1 LKVLGIIAVILL
13 VIAVL
18 GWLAVRGPD
27 IPYAT
32 LDAKYADSASH
43 FVDLPGGY
51 HVHYQDES
59 AQGQGTAPGAAGS
72 GSLPLLVLL
81 HGFGDSYTSWEGWAR
96 ELKTRRRIISVDFP
110 GHGLTRAPAGTVLR
124 IDSLADFVD
133 SFAAALALPKF
144 AVAGNSMGGGVAW
157 QLAVRHPDRI
167 SALIL
172 VDAAGFANDK
182 PPAEVPLAFRI
193 LRYPIGRAILRNID
207 NRFLIRDG
215 LRTDVYDK
223 SLITPAFVDRW
234 AEFQRAPG
242 HRAILMS
249 VNFGGQPAD
258 LAATL
263 GTIKVPTL
271 ILWGD
276 ADPLLEP
283 ASAHKFAA
291 AIPGSKLITYPQ
303 VGHLPQIEIPARSA
317 ADVGEFLDSIA
328 AAPAPTPPAPSPPA
342 PSPSAPTP
350 SPPAPATPA
359 AATPAA
365 TTPAAL

>member
-1 LKVLGIIAVILL
+1 LDLKILGIIVAILL
-13 VIAVL
+13 IVAVV
-18 GWLAVRGPD
+18 GWLSVRGPD

-32 LDAKYADSASH
+32 LEAKYSGPASH

-51 HVHYQDES
+51 HVHYMDE
-59 AQGQGTAPGAAGS
+59 GEAPGTVGSAG
-72 GSLPLLVLL
+72 LPVLVLL
-81 HGFGDSYTSWEGWAR
+81 HGFGDSFTSWEGWVR
-96 ELKTRRRIISVDFP
+96 ELKTRRRTISVDFP
-110 GHGLTRAPAGTVLR
+110 GHGLTRAPAGTVLSSE
-124 IDSLADFVD
+124 SLADFVD

-157 QLAVRHPDRI
+157 ELAVRHPERI
-167 SALIL
+167 NALIL

-182 PPAEVPLAFRI
+182 PPGEVPLAFKI
-193 LRYPIGRAILRNID
+193 LRYPTGRAILRNID
-207 NRFLIRDG
+207 NRFLIRDS

-223 SLITPAFVDRW
+223 SLITPAVVDRW
-234 AEFQRAPG
+234 AEFQRLPG

-271 ILWGD
+271 ILWGE

-283 ASAHKFAA
+283 ASARKFAA
-291 AIPGSKLITYPQ
+291 AIPGAKLITYPQ

-317 ADVGEFLDSIA
+317 AAVAEFLD
-328 AAPAPTPPAPSPPA
+328 TVRD
-342 PSPSAPTP
+342 
-350 SPPAPATPA
+350 TPA
-359 AATPAA
+359 AAR
-365 TTPAAL
+365 